1 MRGERGSADFGLL
14 SAILTTIA
22 ALLPP
27 AAFLSPG
34 VKETLGD
41 IGLIVSMILGVIAV
55 ARLLVLAGRA
65 YAHVQ
70 QIPAIA
76 ADVRDTR
83 DRVSSL
89 EQGLGVTPP
98 AQS

>member
-14 SAILTTIA
+14 SAILTTVA

-41 IGLIVSMILGVIAV
+41 IGLIVSGLLGIIAIT
-55 ARLLVLAGRA
+55 RILVLAGRA
-65 YAHVQ
+65 YTHIQ
-70 QIPAIA
+70 RIPAI
-76 ADVRDTR
+76 D
-83 DRVSSL
+83 DRLSNL
-89 EQGLGVTPP
+89 EQALGVQPP
-98 AQS
+98 RES